1 VNLLPIL
8 AVHLV
13 LTALPG
19 VAAVLVAAR
28 AGLRQVPLLL
38 AIGLAATGV
47 LAMLAFWTYYA
58 DPRIGETFAW
68 LVLLG
73 SILLIGLSLYGRRPD
88 PALLRSLATPLA
100 LWALGSAFLVFLG
113 FLYGGTE
120 HSLTTATTRFSG
132 PLPSDNRI
140 PFYFAE
146 WFFEYGHHRAVP
158 VFPPEWL
165 SSDRPPLQ
173 EGYVVAQRAFGWEKP
188 ELHYQVL
195 GVVLQQL
202 WIVGLWALLLAARV
216 GRLTRGLALI
226 TVLLSDLAIVN
237 GFFVWPKL
245 LPAAMLLA
253 ATALVATPLW
263 PRLRHDPRAGALV
276 GVLLALAMLGHGSS
290 IFAVVP
296 LAIFAAFRG
305 LPSGRWLA
313 VALLAGALLTVP
325 WSAYQKWGDPP
336 GNRLSKWMLGGAVEI
351 DDRSTSEAI
360 VDGYREAGFGGTID
374 NKLQNFFTIAG
385 GDHAFDL
392 AREAVEAAGDGDAEL
407 AVRQTR
413 AVSFLYLLP
422 SLGLLLIALPAM
434 VLGRNRA
441 RGSPAEWSFAL
452 ICLAIVAIGC
462 LTWALLIFGS
472 EPART
477 AIHVGS
483 YLIPILAL
491 CGAAVGLRAAFPRF
505 AIWYLAA
512 NAVLMLALYVPLIE
526 PALPDLAFSPFAAVL
541 AAASLAGFTLLALRC
556 PTRLAGTLGTNDRRS

>member
-1 VNLLPIL
+1 MREVACSNMAGESMRRCGRGPPEIDRIAAVNLLPIL

-173 EGYVVAQRAFGWEKP
+173 EGDDVAQRAFGWEKP

-216 GRLTRGLALI
+216 RRPTRGLALI
-226 TVLLSDLAIVN
+226 T
-237 GFFVWPKL
+237 
-245 LPAAMLLA
+245 
-253 ATALVATPLW
+253 
-263 PRLRHDPRAGALV
+263 
-276 GVLLALAMLGHGSS
+276 
-290 IFAVVP
+290 
-296 LAIFAAFRG
+296 
-305 LPSGRWLA
+305 
-313 VALLAGALLTVP
+313 
-325 WSAYQKWGDPP
+325 
-336 GNRLSKWMLGGAVEI
+336 
-351 DDRSTSEAI
+351 
-360 VDGYREAGFGGTID
+360 
-374 NKLQNFFTIAG
+374 
-385 GDHAFDL
+385 
-392 AREAVEAAGDGDAEL
+392 
-407 AVRQTR
+407 
-413 AVSFLYLLP
+413 AVSYTHL
-422 SLGLLLIALPAM
+422 
-434 VLGRNRA
+434 
-441 RGSPAEWSFAL
+441 
-452 ICLAIVAIGC
+452 
-462 LTWALLIFGS
+462 
-472 EPART
+472 
-477 AIHVGS
+477 
-483 YLIPILAL
+483 
-491 CGAAVGLRAAFPRF
+491 
-505 AIWYLAA
+505 
-512 NAVLMLALYVPLIE
+512 
-526 PALPDLAFSPFAAVL
+526 
-541 AAASLAGFTLLALRC
+541 
-556 PTRLAGTLGTNDRRS
+556 